1 MTGIVVHTLVLGAGG
16 PVGAAWLSGAVSGL
30 TAGMSLRDVT
40 QIVGTSA
47 GSVVGAWLGAGADL
61 DEATAAIADRAAWHA
76 GRRGPAAGTVD
87 TDTDTDTA
95 TATGT
100 GTGTATATDTDTDTA
115 IDADAA
121 AALWARWLPS
131 GEWPKTLRVTAVALP
146 DKRISVWSADD
157 GIPLGAAVAASTAAP
172 GLAPPVRIGGRP
184 HVDGGVRSMTNAD
197 VAASRIDTPGAEVL
211 VLAPLFTDALTREV
225 RLLRG
230 LGCTVRILTPERGD
244 LGGALDGGGVALL
257 GADLTGPA
265 ERAGRRQAERALAA
279 FPQAS
284 TVGRFAG

>member
-87 TDTDTDTA
+87 TDTDT
-95 TATGT
+95 
-100 GTGTATATDTDTDTA
+100 GTGTATAT
-115 IDADAA
+115 DADAA

-131 GEWPKTLRVTAVALP
+131 GGWPKTLRVTAVALP
-146 DKRISVWSADD
+146 DERISVWSADD

-265 ERAGRRQAERALAA
+265 ERAGRRRAERALAA

>member
-87 TDTDTDTA
+87 TDTDT
-95 TATGT
+95 
-100 GTGTATATDTDTDTA
+100 GTGTATGTDTA

-184 HVDGGVRSMTNAD
+184 HVDGGVRSTTNAD
-197 VAASRIDTPGAEVL
+197 VAASRIDAPGAEVL

-225 RLLRG
+225 RILRG

-257 GADLTGPA
+257 GADLVGPA

>member
-87 TDTDTDTA
+87 TDTDTDTD
-95 TATGT
+95 T
-100 GTGTATATDTDTDTA
+100 GTGTATAT
-115 IDADAA
+115 DADAA

-146 DKRISVWSADD
+146 DERISVWSADD

>member
-16 PVGAAWLSGAVSGL
+16 PVGAAWISGAVSGL
-30 TAGMSLRDVT
+30 AAGMSLRDVT

-87 TDTDTDTA
+87 TDTDTDTD
-95 TATGT
+95 
-100 GTGTATATDTDTDTA
+100 TGTATGTA

-121 AALWARWLPS
+121 AAQWARWLPA
-131 GEWPKTLRVTAVALP
+131 GGWPKTLRVTAVALP

-225 RLLRG
+225 RILRG

-257 GADLTGPA
+257 GADLIGPA